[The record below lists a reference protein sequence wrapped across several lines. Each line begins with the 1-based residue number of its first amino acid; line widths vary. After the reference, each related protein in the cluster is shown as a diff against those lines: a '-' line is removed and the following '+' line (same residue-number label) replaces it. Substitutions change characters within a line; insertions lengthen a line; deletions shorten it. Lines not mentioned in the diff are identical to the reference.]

1 MIATIF
7 KYFALKMVGRSLVK
21 VLTKKS
27 ENKRWILKSFA
38 WLKHIIEQIFLMQK
52 LFGWGHFLI
61 IFSKNDGSKRDPSQ
75 IISKMKNQ
83 FFHAHKTC
91 AKSFDFCTQQECI
104 LTLLCQNFD
113 LAAPYH
119 F

>member
-1 MIATIF
+1 
-7 KYFALKMVGRSLVK
+7 
-21 VLTKKS
+21 
-27 ENKRWILKSFA
+27 
-38 WLKHIIEQIFLMQK
+38 MQK
-52 LFGWGHFLI
+52 FFGWGHFLI

-91 AKSFDFCTQQECI
+91 AKFFDFCTQQECI

-119 F
+119 LAKFLKMAAISSEFLIVSMVDPAPVSPAHWLV